1 MWEKEKKSL
10 FSSILTFIIN
20 ECGIAQRHITELW
33 AYVNQLGDYIADNET
48 KEQDKQSK

>member
-1 MWEKEKKSL
+1 MNVESHNAI
-10 FSSILTFIIN
+10 ILN
-20 ECGIAQRHITELW
+20 W